1 MKYTV
6 LTCIC
11 VAIIAAMNCGGCDR
25 KKELSAVPSKTIE
38 KVLKDN
44 TSKWLDI
51 PGIEGTAIGMC
62 NDQPCIKI
70 FTSARP
76 DEIKTMIPTAIE
88 GYQVVIEYTG
98 QIRALDQ

>member
-1 MKYTV
+1 M
-6 LTCIC
+6 
-11 VAIIAAMNCGGCDR
+11 
-25 KKELSAVPSKTIE
+25 PSKTIE
-38 KVLKDN
+38 QVFKDN
-44 TSKWLDI
+44 TSKWLDT
-51 PGIEGTAIGMC
+51 PGIEGMAIGMC

-98 QIRALDQ
+98 QIRALEQ